1 MKLKLIPAAHEL
13 ISNMRSFFQV
23 SDTRLKNLDEE
34 PLREELFSSE
44 QMERFGITLAS
55 IHKLS
60 TNPAKDHLLKRLAN
74 NEDTLQEVRKL
85 LTDSIKRNYQITPAG
100 EWLIDNFYL
109 IEEHIRIAKTHFPK
123 NYSEDLPQLLN
134 GTASGITRSYDIV
147 LQIISHSDGRIDI
160 ESLNRFVQAYQTI
173 TNLKLGELWS
183 IPLMLRLALIENIR
197 RVSSRIAVDKV
208 DRNLADYWAEKMIET
223 TEKVPKDLI
232 LVIADMARSNPPI
245 VGPFVS
251 ELIRQLR
258 GKGPD
263 LALVLNW
270 IEQQLSGSGI
280 TSTELVNAEN
290 QKQAADQ
297 VSISNSIGSLRLLG
311 AMDWRGFVESN
322 SIVEKILLEDN
333 DGIYGLMDFATRDR
347 YRHVVEVIAKKSP
360 SSEQEIARI
369 AIQLMH
375 ENPPSIGGDQRKGHV
390 GYFLIGQGKAQT
402 KKLANMRVTGMQ
414 KLQHSIKGHA
424 FPVYIFLILLITVG
438 ISAAIFIKVYTETNN
453 SWLLMLVSV
462 LAFLCASQ
470 LAIAVVNFFA
480 TLLVK
485 PNLLPRMD
493 YSVKIPQSSS
503 TMVVIPAMLTTITE
517 IENLV
522 EALEVRFLANRK
534 DHLHFG
540 LLTDFTDA
548 SLEILPNDQALLDT
562 VKNGIE
568 ALNKKYQR
576 ENNDLFFLFHRPRK
590 WNQQDNVW
598 MGYERK
604 RGKLSDLNSLLR
616 GITKEHFSLIIGNQS
631 IFPNIKY
638 VITLDADTQLPL
650 GSAWKLIGTMAHPL
664 NRAWY
669 DEKKK
674 RVTKGYGIL
683 QPRITVSLPDITGS
697 RYTRM
702 HGNEPGI
709 DPYTRA
715 SSDVYQDL
723 FAEGSYIGK
732 GIYDVDIFQKV
743 LEGVFLE
750 NRILSHDLLEGCYIR
765 SGLLSD
771 VQLFEKYPSTYSAD
785 MKMRLRWTRGDWQ
798 IFTWILPWVKNQE
811 GHLHKNPISDLSR
824 WKIFDNMRRSLVPI
838 ALTVLLLLAYIVL
851 HAVLFWTIAVSGIII
866 LPIVITSLWDTI
878 RKPKDVVLKS
888 HLKNS
893 LKNFK
898 DITIKTLFTVI
909 CLPYEA
915 FANLSAITRTLWR
928 MFITRKNLLEWNPS
942 SHVVHADQSSLRIS
956 YLSMW
961 IEPVLT
967 AVVVTFLAVYSP
979 QKLSVAGPVLLLW
992 FIAPLITWFASKP
1005 LEKQVTILTIDQNI
1019 FLQKLARK
1027 TWSFFEHF
1035 VVIGDNWLPP
1045 DNYQEQ
1051 PVEQTAHRTSPTN
1064 IGLSLLANLS
1074 ACDFGF
1080 ITISQFI
1087 ERTGNTI
1094 NTMKK
1099 MERYNGHFY
1108 NWYNT
1113 ETLSPL
1119 NPRYIST
1126 VDSGN
1131 LAGHLLV
1138 LRQGLLALPHQ
1149 KLLTIKLFQGL
1160 RDTMRV
1166 LTDTLPENNT
1176 KVTAQ
1181 LTIDLDTI
1189 CNTGLLALSEIQKLH
1204 EDVST
1209 KINLIVQKLN
1219 SDPDSETSRWKQLL
1233 LAHSQQ
1239 ANQQVLIFAPWFLLQ
1254 SAPAVFKEVVLPG
1267 SETTLKELL
1276 KMTEELQA
1284 AVNGKHKEN
1293 ITSGKNDWFQIMQA
1307 ALSKS
1312 IQQASELI
1320 TKSEQLAQQC
1330 YELADMEWDFLYD
1343 KSSHL
1348 FTIGYNVQEHRID
1361 TSYYDLLASEVR
1373 LCIFVCISQGK
1384 LPEESWF
1391 ALGRLL
1397 TNVDGSSILLSWSGS
1412 MFEYLMPLL
1421 VMPTYENTLLDQTC
1435 KGAVE
1440 WQIKYGKKTGRPWG
1454 ISESGY
1460 NMINA
1465 GSNYQYRAFG
1475 APGLGLKRG
1484 LEEDAVIAPYASAMA
1499 LMVSPEKACEN
1510 LEVLDKKGID
1520 GRYGFYEAIDY
1531 TPSRLPRGQSSAIVY
1546 SFMAHHHG
1554 MSLLSL
1560 AYLLHDKPMQKLFES
1575 EPQFK
1580 ATLLLLQER
1589 IPKASSFFAHTT
1601 DIADINYT
1609 ASGQETRV
1617 LNTPNT
1623 SIPEVQLLSNGRY
1636 HVMLT
1641 NAGGGYS
1648 RWKGLAVTRWH
1659 EDVTCDNWGAFC
1671 YICDLDSGV
1680 YWSNTHQP
1688 TLLKAEKYE
1697 AAYSQGRVDF
1707 NCSYNKIETHTE
1719 IVVSPEDDIEMRRL
1733 RITNRAGIRKTIE
1746 VTSYA
1751 EVVIAPA
1758 ASDLMQPSFSNLF
1771 VQTEII
1777 PHQNTILCTRRPRSA
1792 DESAPW
1798 MFHLMAIEG
1807 KATEEGSYETDR
1819 MAFIGHGNSIV
1830 KPQAM
1835 NKPGKLGGSQG
1846 SVLDPIV
1853 AIRHRVILEPDETV
1867 ILDMVTGIAETR
1879 EICQGLINKY
1889 QDNKSHKDRVF
1900 ELAWTHSQVVL
1911 RQINASEGEAQ
1922 LYGRLASS
1930 ILFANASF
1938 RADPSILI
1946 NNHRQQSG
1954 LWGYAISGDLPIV
1967 LLKIENRDNMQLV
1980 KQLIQAHAYWQ
1991 LKGLVVD
1998 LVIWNEEHN
2007 GYRQA
2012 FQNNIQSIIPPE
2024 LNGCKGGIFIRASDQ
2039 ISNEDRILF
2048 QTVAR
2053 VIISDNGGTLAD
2065 HVNRKELARV
2075 PISLVNKS
2083 QTYPFSL
2090 TTIPHPKD
2098 LVFFNGSGGFSPD
2111 GKEYVIVTD
2120 KNNKT
2125 PAPWVNVIANPNF
2138 GTVISESGSAYSWT
2152 ENAHELRL
2160 TSWSNDPV
2168 SDTCG
2173 EAFYIRDEESGRFWS
2188 TALLPAGGQS
2198 AYITR
2203 HGFGYSIFEHIEDGI
2218 YSKMTVYV
2226 DIASAIKF
2234 IVIKLKNQ
2242 SGRSRNLSATGY
2254 IEWVLGDNRMK
2265 TAMHIHTEVD
2275 PDSGALFAK
2284 NQYSTEFNH
2293 RVAFFDVDYL
2303 KKSFTGDRTEF
2314 IGRNG
2319 NLQNPDAM
2327 SRVKLSG
2334 KTGLAL
2340 DPCAAIQV
2348 PFFVAD
2354 GEEQEII
2361 YRLGAGKDSN
2371 DASSIAKQYRGKGAA
2386 TDALE
2391 KVKKYW
2397 EQTVGA
2403 LQVETPDKAINIITN
2418 GWLTY
2423 QTLSSRLWGRSG
2435 FYQSGGAFGFRDQLQ
2450 DVMSLLHTRPEL
2462 AREQILLCAS
2472 RQFKEGDVQHWWHPP
2487 VGRGVRTRISDDY
2500 LWLPFVTDF
2509 YIKHTG
2515 DVGILDAAIDL
2526 LDGRMLNPGEESYFD
2541 LPVDSGVRAK
2551 LYDHCVL
2558 AIKHGLNF
2566 GVHGL
2571 PLIGT
2576 GDWNDGFDK
2585 VGQHGKGESVW
2596 LAFFLYQILNNFSE
2610 TASVHSDPGFS
2621 NICKKEA
2628 IKLKENIDK
2637 NAWDGEWYKRAWF
2650 DDGTPL
2656 GSKINDDCMIDSIA
2670 QSWSVLSG
2678 GGNETRVSTAM
2689 ESAYKYLVQ
2698 KKVGIIQLLEPAF
2711 DKSTL
2716 NPGYIKGYVPG
2727 IRENGGQY
2735 THAAVWMIMAFARLG
2750 NNERVWE
2757 LLNMINPLNH
2767 GDTAKKI
2774 AVYKVEPYV
2783 LAADVYSRAPHAGR
2797 GGWTWYTGS
2806 ASWLYQLI
2814 TESFLGL
2821 KQEGDKLKFA
2831 PCLPEAWKSF
2841 KAHYRYKNTVY
2852 HLDVMRMAAGDKMII
2867 TVDAVEKE
2875 GNTITLMD
2883 DGVEHNVVI
2892 VTTKSTLTTTSLL
2905 TNGDEGVRR

>member
-1 MKLKLIPAAHEL
+1 MKRELLSVLQIDELNRPMKLKLMPTAHEL
-13 ISNMRSFFQV
+13 ISDMRNIFQV
-23 SDTRLKNLDEE
+23 TDNKLNYLNEE
-34 PLREELFSSE
+34 PLREELFSSD
-44 QMERFGITLAS
+44 QMERLGKTLAAK
-55 IHKLS
+55 HKLS
-60 TNPAKDHLLKRLAN
+60 INPAKDYLLKRLAE
-74 NEDTLQEVRKL
+74 NETTLQEVRKL
-85 LTDSIKRNYQITPAG
+85 LTNSIKRNYQITPAG

-123 NYSEDLPQLLN
+123 NYSEDLPQLVN
-134 GTASGITRSYDIV
+134 NTSSGLTRSYDIV

-160 ESLNRFVQAYQTI
+160 ENLGNFVKAYQTI
-173 TNLKLGELWS
+173 THLKLGELWS
-183 IPLMLRLALIENIR
+183 IPIMLRLALIENIR
-197 RVSSRIAVDKV
+197 RVSARIAIDKV
-208 DRNLADYWAEKMIET
+208 DRNLADYWAEKMIDT
-223 TEKVPKDLI
+223 TEKAPKDLI
-232 LVIADMARSNPPI
+232 LVIADMARSNPP
-245 VGPFVS
+245 VVSAFVS

-270 IEQQLSGSGI
+270 IEQQLSGSGL

-333 DGIYGLMDFATRDR
+333 SGVYGSMDFATRDH
-347 YRHVVEVIAKKSP
+347 YRHVVELIAKKSP
-360 SSEQEIARI
+360 SSEEEVARI

-375 ENPPSIGGDQRKGHV
+375 ENAPLSGSDERTAHV
-390 GYFLIGQGKAQT
+390 GYFLIGHGKTQT
-402 KKLANMRVTGMQ
+402 MKLAKMRVIAVENM
-414 KLQHSIKGHA
+414 LNFIKKYA
-424 FPVYIFLILLITVG
+424 FPVYLFFILLITVG
-438 ISAAIFIKVYTETNN
+438 ISAFIFSKVHGDTNKT
-453 SWLLMLVSV
+453 WLLVLISV
-462 LAFLCASQ
+462 LALICVSQ
-470 LAIAVVNFFA
+470 LAISIINFFA
-480 TLLVK
+480 TLMVK

-493 YSVKIPQSSS
+493 YSEEIPQSSS
-503 TMVVIPAMLTTITE
+503 TMVVIPAMLTTVPE

-522 EALEVRFLANRK
+522 EALEVRFLANRN
-534 DHLHFG
+534 DNLYFG

-548 SLEILPNDQALLDT
+548 LLEILPGDEVLLNT
-562 VKNGIE
+562 AKNGIE
-568 ALNKKYQR
+568 ALNRKYKR

-590 WNQQDNVW
+590 WNRQENVW

-604 RGKLSDLNSLLR
+604 RGKLSDLNILLR

-631 IFPNIKY
+631 IFQKVKY

-650 GSAWKLIGTMAHPL
+650 GSAWKLIATMAHPL

-669 DEKKK
+669 NEKKR
-674 RVTKGYGIL
+674 RVTEGYGIL

-715 SSDVYQDL
+715 SSDIYQDL
-723 FAEGSYIGK
+723 FGEGSYIGK

-743 LEGVFLE
+743 LDGQFLE

-771 VQLFEKYPSTYSAD
+771 VQLFEKYPTTYSAD
-785 MKMRLRWTRGDWQ
+785 MKMRLRWIRGDWQ
-798 IFTWILPWVKNQE
+798 IFSWIMPWVKAPNN
-811 GHLHKNPISDLSR
+811 HLHKNPISALSR

-838 ALTVLLLLAYIVL
+838 ALTVLLLLAWIVL
-851 HAVLFWTIAVSGIII
+851 PSVLLWTIVVSGIIVFPI
-866 LPIVITSLWDTI
+866 LITSFWDTL
-878 RKPKDVVLKS
+878 RKPKDVLFKYHV
-888 HLKNS
+888 KNS
-893 LKNFK
+893 LQSLK
-898 DITIKTLFTVI
+898 DITVKTLFTLI

-915 FANLSAITRTLWR
+915 FSNSRAIMRTLWR
-928 MFITRKNLLEWNPS
+928 MLISGKNLLEWNPS
-942 SHVVHADQSSLRIS
+942 SHTIQSDQSSLRSS
-956 YLSMW
+956 YAAMW

-967 AVVVTFLAVYSP
+967 ISVLALLAIYAP
-979 QKLSVAGPVLLLW
+979 QKLFIAGPVLLLW
-992 FIAPLITWFASKP
+992 LIAPCITWFASKP
-1005 LEKQVTILTIDQNI
+1005 LEKQVATLTSDQYI

-1035 VVIGDNWLPP
+1035 VVIEDNWLPP
-1045 DNYQEQ
+1045 DNFQEQ
-1051 PVEQTAHRTSPTN
+1051 PVEQIAHRTSPTN

-1074 ACDFGF
+1074 ACDFGY
-1080 ITISQFI
+1080 ITTGQFI
-1087 ERTGNTI
+1087 DRTRNTI

-1108 NWYNT
+1108 NWYDT
-1113 ETLSPL
+1113 ETLQPL
-1119 NPRYIST
+1119 QPKYIST

-1138 LRQGLLALPHQ
+1138 LRQGLLAIPHQ
-1149 KLLTIKLFQGL
+1149 KIINTQLLAGL
-1160 RDTMRV
+1160 RDTLNV
-1166 LTDTLPENNT
+1166 LTDTSNASDIRLL
-1176 KVTAQ
+1176 KQVTA
-1181 LTIDLDTI
+1181 DLE
-1189 CNTGLLALSEIQKLH
+1189 EI
-1204 EDVST
+1204 VSSKEYT
-1209 KINLIVQKLN
+1209 PLEMKKEVELFANKFNLIIDKLD
-1219 SDPDSETSRWKQLL
+1219 SDRESETYRWKKIFYTQLYELNKHIQIFTPWLL
-1233 LAHSQQ
+1233 LQT
-1239 ANQQVLIFAPWFLLQ
+1239 
-1254 SAPAVFKEVVLPG
+1254 APAAFTNIISLG
-1267 SETTLKELL
+1267 INTTWVELL
-1276 KMTEELQA
+1276 KNAKELQA
-1284 AVNGKHKEN
+1284 EANGK
-1293 ITSGKNDWFQIMQA
+1293 QIKSNTAEEDHWLELLQT
-1307 ALSKS
+1307 ALTKT
-1312 IQQASELI
+1312 ICKAGELI
-1320 TKSEQLAQQC
+1320 GTAEKLAQQSND
-1330 YELADMEWDFLYD
+1330 LADMEWDFLYD

-1348 FTIGYNVQEHRID
+1348 FSIGYSVQEHHID
-1361 TSYYDLLASEVR
+1361 KSYYDLLASEVR
-1373 LCIFVCISQGK
+1373 LCIFICIAQGK

-1397 TNVDGSSILLSWSGS
+1397 TSMDGNPILLSWSGS
-1412 MFEYLMPLL
+1412 MFEYLMPLM
-1421 VMPTYENTLLDQTC
+1421 VMPTYENTLLDQTY
-1435 KGAVE
+1435 KAAVHC
-1440 WQIKYGKKTGRPWG
+1440 QIIYGKRTGLPWG

-1465 GSNYQYRAFG
+1465 SSNYQYRAFG

-1484 LEEDAVIAPYASAMA
+1484 LAEDTVIAPYASVMA
-1499 LMVSPEKACEN
+1499 LMVAPEKSCEN
-1510 LEVLDKKGID
+1510 LELLRKKGIE
-1520 GRYGFYEAIDY
+1520 GKYGFYEAVDY
-1531 TPSRLPRGQSSAIVY
+1531 TPSRLQRGQSSAIVY

-1560 AYLLHDKPMQKLFES
+1560 AYLLLDKPMQKLFEA

-1589 IPKASSFFAHTT
+1589 IPKATSFFAHTT
-1601 DIADINYT
+1601 DIADLNYVAT
-1609 ASGQETRV
+1609 GQETRII
-1617 LNTPNT
+1617 NTPNT
-1623 SIPEVQLLSNGRY
+1623 SIPEIQLLSNGRY
-1636 HVMLT
+1636 HVMVT

-1648 RWKGLAVTRWH
+1648 RWRDLAVTRWH
-1659 EDVTCDNWGAFC
+1659 EDVTCDNWGTFC
-1671 YICDLDSGV
+1671 YIYDLDSGE

-1688 TLLKAEKYE
+1688 TLLKTEKYE

-1707 NCSYNKIETHTE
+1707 NCIHNKIETHTE

-1733 RITNRAGIRKTIE
+1733 RITNHSRICKTIE

-1758 ASDLMQPSFSNLF
+1758 ASDLMQPAFSNLF

-1777 PHQNTILCTRRPRSA
+1777 PDQNTILCTRRPRSA
-1792 DESAPW
+1792 DEKSPW
-1798 MFHLMAIEG
+1798 MFHLMAVEG
-1807 KATEEGSYETDR
+1807 KAAEEVSYETDR

-1830 KPQAM
+1830 NPQKM
-1835 NKPGKLGGSQG
+1835 NNPGKLSGSQG

-1853 AIRHRVILEPDETV
+1853 AIRYRITLEPEET
-1867 ILDMVTGIAETR
+1867 ITMDMVTGIAETK

-1889 QDNKSHKDRVF
+1889 QDNKAHKDRVF
-1900 ELAWTHSQVVL
+1900 EMAWTHSQVVL
-1911 RQINASEGEAQ
+1911 RQINSSEADAQ

-1938 RADPSILI
+1938 RADPAILI
-1946 NNHRQQSG
+1946 TNHRQQSG

-1967 LLKIENRDNMQLV
+1967 LLKIESQDNMQLV
-1980 KQLIQAHAYWQ
+1980 KQLIQAHAYWR
-1991 LKGLVVD
+1991 LKGLVAD

-2012 FQNNIQSIIPPE
+2012 FQNDIQALIPAE
-2024 LNGCKGGIFIRASDQ
+2024 LNGIKGGIFIRAADQ

-2053 VIISDNGGTLAD
+2053 IIISDNGGTLAD
-2065 HVNRKELARV
+2065 HVNRKEIAKVVIPFVEKTQTNV
-2075 PISLVNKS
+2075 PSLILIK
-2083 QTYPFSL
+2083 PL
-2090 TTIPHPKD
+2090 KD
-2098 LVFFNGSGGFSPD
+2098 LIFFNGLGGFSPD
-2111 GKEYVIVTD
+2111 GKEYVIITD
-2120 KNNKT
+2120 NNHKT

-2168 SDTCG
+2168 SDTSG
-2173 EAFYIRDEESGRFWS
+2173 ETFYIRDEESGHFWS
-2188 TALLPAGGQS
+2188 TTLLPSSGQS
-2198 AYITR
+2198 PYVTR
-2203 HGFGYSIFEHIEDGI
+2203 HGFGYSVFEHIEDGI
-2218 YSKMTVYV
+2218 HSEMTVYV
-2226 DIASAIKF
+2226 DIAAAIKF

-2254 IEWVLGDNRMK
+2254 VEWVLGDNRMK

-2275 PDSGALFAK
+2275 PESGALFAK
-2284 NQYSTEFNH
+2284 NQYNTEFNH

-2303 KKSFTGDRTEF
+2303 KKTFTGDRKEF

-2327 SRVKLSG
+2327 SRIKLSG

-2361 YRLGAGKDSN
+2361 FRLGAGKDLN
-2371 DASSIAKQYRGKGAA
+2371 EASSIAKQFRGTAAA
-2386 TDALE
+2386 TGALN

-2397 EQTVGA
+2397 QQTVGA
-2403 LQVETPDKAINIITN
+2403 LQVETPDAAINIITN

-2435 FYQSGGAFGFRDQLQ
+2435 YYQSGGAFGFRDQLQ

-2462 AREQILLCAS
+2462 AREQILLSSS

-2487 VGRGVRTRISDDY
+2487 IGRGVRTHISDDY
-2500 LWLPFVTDF
+2500 LWLPFVTAY

-2515 DVGILDAAIDL
+2515 DTAVLDVSSDFLEGRL
-2526 LDGRMLNPGEESYFD
+2526 LNLEEESYFD
-2541 LPVDSGVRAK
+2541 LPADSHTSAT
-2551 LYDHCVL
+2551 LYEHCVR
-2558 AIKHGLNF
+2558 AIKHSLTF
-2566 GVHGL
+2566 GEYGL

-2596 LAFFLYQILNNFSE
+2596 LAFFLYEILNSFGE
-2610 TASVHSDPGFS
+2610 TARLHKDLTFADT
-2621 NICKKEA
+2621 CQKEA
-2628 IKLKENIDK
+2628 IKLKANIDK

-2656 GSKINDDCMIDSIA
+2656 GSKSNDDCKIDSIA

-2678 GGNETRVSTAM
+2678 GGNSSLIQTAM
-2689 ESAYKYLVQ
+2689 NSAYKNLVQ
-2698 KKVGIIQLLEPAF
+2698 KQVGIIQLLEPAF
-2711 DKSTL
+2711 DKSDL
-2716 NPGYIKGYVPG
+2716 NPGYIKGYLPG
-2727 IRENGGQY
+2727 VRENGGQY

-2757 LLNMINPLNH
+2757 LLDMINPVNH
-2767 GDTAKKI
+2767 GKTVEEI

-2783 LAADVYSRAPHAGR
+2783 LAADVYSREPHAGR

-2806 ASWLYQLI
+2806 AGWLYRLI

-2821 KQEGDKLKFA
+2821 QKEGNKLKFI
-2831 PCLPEAWKSF
+2831 PCIPKKWTSF
-2841 KAHYRYKNTVY
+2841 KVVYQYKNTKY
-2852 HLDVMRMAAGDKMII
+2852 HIEVIQANNLDEMIVTVDGIIMGDK
-2867 TVDAVEKE
+2867 
-2875 GNTITLMD
+2875 TITLKD
-2883 DGVEHNVVI
+2883 DGVEHACVV
-2892 VTTKSTLTTTSLL
+2892 KF
-2905 TNGDEGVRR
+2905 